1 MNAKEIYNYLDKI
14 FRFNTQ
20 EEWDYSVAHLHNYHP
35 VRKILICLDINENI
49 YQISQKNNV
58 DLVISHHPLF
68 IEPPTSKN
76 FHTRKLLGKFKNSKI
91 GLIFLHTPFDK
102 SIYGMN
108 TKLASKLNLSNINVA
123 KDKMTIIGNTKKC
136 KLHKFAK
143 FAKNNLGSDTA
154 SYLSR
159 YKNIDVEKVAICG
172 GSAASNMYDLVDEDF
187 DVFITCDLKHHAWVD
202 SVDLNI
208 PIINLNHNIENIFID
223 EISTKLREFLTNVDI
238 IKAKSSLHIV
248 YL

>member
-1 MNAKEIYNYLDKI
+1 MNAKEIYSYLDKV
-14 FRFNTQ
+14 FKFNNQ
-20 EEWDYSVAHLHNYHP
+20 EEWDNSIAHFHNFHP

-49 YQISQKNNV
+49 YQISKKNEV

-68 IEPPTSKN
+68 TEPPSSKN
-76 FHTRKLLGKFKNSKI
+76 FHTRKLLGKFKNNNIS
-91 GLIFLHTPFDK
+91 LIFLHTPFDK

-108 TKLASKLNLSNINVA
+108 TKLASKLNLFDINVA
-123 KDKMTIIGNTKKC
+123 KDNMTIIGKTRKC
-136 KLHKFAK
+136 KLYKFAK
-143 FAKNNLGSDTA
+143 IAKSSLESDFA

-172 GSAASNMYDLVDEDF
+172 GSAASNMYDLIDEDF
-187 DVFITCDLKHHAWVD
+187 DVFITCDLKHHAWID

-223 EISTKLREFLTNVDI
+223 EVATRLREFLVNVDI